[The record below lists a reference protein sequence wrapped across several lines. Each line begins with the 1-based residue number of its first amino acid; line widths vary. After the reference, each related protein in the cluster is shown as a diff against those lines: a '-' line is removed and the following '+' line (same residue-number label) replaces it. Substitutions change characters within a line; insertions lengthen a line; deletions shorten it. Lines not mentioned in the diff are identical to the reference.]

1 MDIAHRL
8 APPSARH
15 WFGSDDFGRDV
26 LTRCIY
32 GARLSLTVGLLVV
45 LVSLVCGTILGVVAG
60 YVRRLDGLLMRVTDA
75 LMAFPDI
82 LLAIALMAAL
92 GASVYDVVIALGTVY
107 TPRVA
112 RVARGGTL
120 VLRELQFIEA
130 AEALGATDRRVML
143 VHLLPNLL
151 SPLLVQGT
159 FIFAAA
165 ILTEAALSFL
175 GAGVP
180 PTNPDLGQ
188 HDRLRAAIHATG
200 SVADPGARLL
210 HRADRAVVADGRRRL
225 ARRARSPAA
234 SPDMTALAG
243 RDATRRRAALGHRSA
258 HAIPLRGPDRPRGG
272 RRQLHAAPRR
282 DVGHRRRIR
291 QRQVGDLAVDHAPGA
306 EPAGKNHRRQ
316 RDVPRTATCS
326 ACRTRD
332 AQVRGN
338 EIGMIFQ
345 EPMSSLNPLLTVGE
359 QIAEV
364 VRAHRG
370 LGRAA
375 ADRHAIDML
384 ARVQDPRSLRCARR
398 NIRIASPAACAS
410 A

>member
-1 MDIAHRL
+1 MARRHSASPAWLLLQRMMQRRLVVLSLVVLFVVAFCAITGPWIAPYAPQRMDIAHRL
-8 APPSARH
+8 APPSAKH

-45 LVSLVCGTILGVVAG
+45 LVSLVCGTIMGVVAG

-82 LLAIALMAAL
+82 LLAIALMASL

-130 AEALGATDRRVML
+130 TEALGASDQRVML
-143 VHLLPNLL
+143 VHLLPNLV

-180 PTNPDLGQ
+180 PTNPTWGNMI
-188 HDRLRAAIHATG
+188 AAAQQYMQQATW
-200 SVADPGARLL
+200 LIL
-210 HRADRAVVADGRRRL
+210 
-225 ARRARSPAA
+225 
-234 SPDMTALAG
+234 
-243 RDATRRRAALGHRSA
+243 
-258 HAIPLRGPDRPRGG
+258 
-272 RRQLHAAPRR
+272 
-282 DVGHRRRIR
+282 
-291 QRQVGDLAVDHAPGA
+291 APGF
-306 EPAGKNHRRQ
+306 
-316 RDVPRTATCS
+316 C
-326 ACRTRD
+326 
-332 AQVRGN
+332 
-338 EIGMIFQ
+338 I
-345 EPMSSLNPLLTVGE
+345 LLTVLSLQMVGD
-359 QIAEV
+359 
-364 VRAHRG
+364 G
-370 LGRAA
+370 LRDA
-375 ADRHAIDML
+375 L
-384 ARVQDPRSLRCARR
+384 DPRLRRLT
-398 NIRIASPAACAS
+398 
-410 A
+410 

>member
-1 MDIAHRL
+1 MAGSNAVVTMQHRSASPAWLLLQRMVRRRVVVLSLLVLSVVIFCAVAGPWIAPYAPQRMDIAHRL
-8 APPSARH
+8 APPSASH

-82 LLAIALMAAL
+82 LLAIALMASL
-92 GASVYDVVIALGTVY
+92 GASVSDVVIALGTVY

-112 RVARGGTL
+112 RVARGATL

-143 VHLLPNLL
+143 VHLLPNLV

-180 PTNPDLGQ
+180 PTNPTWGNMIASAQQYMQQATWLILAPGLCIVLTVLSLQMVGDGLR
-188 HDRLRAAIHATG
+188 DALDPRLR
-200 SVADPGARLL
+200 RL
-210 HRADRAVVADGRRRL
+210 
-225 ARRARSPAA
+225 
-234 SPDMTALAG
+234 T
-243 RDATRRRAALGHRSA
+243 
-258 HAIPLRGPDRPRGG
+258 
-272 RRQLHAAPRR
+272 
-282 DVGHRRRIR
+282 
-291 QRQVGDLAVDHAPGA
+291 
-306 EPAGKNHRRQ
+306 
-316 RDVPRTATCS
+316 
-326 ACRTRD
+326 
-332 AQVRGN
+332 
-338 EIGMIFQ
+338 
-345 EPMSSLNPLLTVGE
+345 
-359 QIAEV
+359 
-364 VRAHRG
+364 
-370 LGRAA
+370 
-375 ADRHAIDML
+375 
-384 ARVQDPRSLRCARR
+384 
-398 NIRIASPAACAS
+398 
-410 A
+410 